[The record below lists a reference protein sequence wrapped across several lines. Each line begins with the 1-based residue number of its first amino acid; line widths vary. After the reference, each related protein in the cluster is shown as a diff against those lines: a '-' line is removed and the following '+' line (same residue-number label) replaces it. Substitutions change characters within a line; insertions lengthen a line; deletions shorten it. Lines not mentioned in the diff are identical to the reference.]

1 MEDSKFII
9 FLSIFTSLFIFF
21 YVKFNKN
28 IIVSFDY
35 ELRLKYPDYFRIIPQ
50 LDKITIDLNAKAKDL
65 ILLSLKRRVI
75 DVNLKVEKTGNINI
89 PLRDY
94 IVIDPRI
101 KIIKVHPETLSV
113 FVERIVQ
120 KPREVKVS
128 LKGDVLSNYQID
140 SVIASP
146 KIVDVTG
153 SESQLISILYIQTED
168 INISNRDKSFQVKVA
183 LRKPYRDVKIE
194 PESINVKVIIS
205 KKD

>member
-1 MEDSKFII
+1 M
-9 FLSIFTSLFIFF
+9 SIFTSLFIFF

>member
-35 ELRLKYPDYFRIIPQ
+35 ELRLKGPDYFRIIPQ

-128 LKGDVLSNYQID
+128 LKGDILSNYQID

-146 KIVDVTG
+146 KLVDVTG

-194 PESINVKVIIS
+194 PESVNVKVIIS